1 MRSLVYSSFHHKGL
15 TLRRHC
21 FVLAVALCFRGHR
34 NTSSSKVSLSSS
46 RVLLSSECPPWCTLH
61 FIIKNAGAQ
70 MFAAPT
76 ALQFRVPGGQ
86 KAVNGVHGSLGS
98 TQHKMHLSPMASK
111 LQGMPSALAFCLWL
125 LPLPSALGFCL
136 LPFFFRL
143 GFLTSAY
150 GYQNMV
156 LLPGR

>member
-21 FVLAVALCFRGHR
+21 FVLAVALCFGGHR
-34 NTSSSKVSLSSS
+34 STSSSKVSLSSS

-98 TQHKMHLSPMASK
+98 TQHNLHLSLIAFALCLGLLLFCAS
-111 LQGMPSALAFCLWL
+111 PWL
-125 LPLPSALGFCL
+125 
-136 LPFFFRL
+136 
-143 GFLTSAY
+143 LTSAY
-150 GYQNMV
+150 SDDCKCSYLANNKIFV
-156 LLPGR
+156 VFCLFLV